1 MKGSGNS
8 VQPVTS
14 LLEGSGRGWGR
25 RPLTGDIMAV
35 TWADITLIG
44 RGRRE
49 EGSNNNSKAEMN
61 MKYLS
66 HV

>member
-14 LLEGSGRGWGR
+14 LLEGRGWGRGR

-35 TWADITLIG
+35 TWADISSFDRAWGEVREGAVIITL
-44 RGRRE
+44 
-49 EGSNNNSKAEMN
+49 KP
-61 MKYLS
+61 
-66 HV
+66 